1 MTAVTRRNQL
11 NLALAVIA
19 IALAAFLW
27 FSRSQPPASPQPLLD
42 IAPQT
47 INRIEIRAANA
58 AQSIILTRTRR
69 QWRLLAPVA
78 ARANQNRIDN
88 LLAITRI
95 APSQRYAA
103 SAVAGKDTGL
113 AKPGA
118 TVQFNNGP
126 TLVIGSR
133 APLAAGRDK
142 RYVRLGDTVALA
154 AIPHAGLLDM
164 GWAQWIDPHLL
175 ASDAQLQQLMLPEI
189 TLSRADTGGWRVT
202 PPSRDQGADAA
213 QATVSAWRH
222 AQALS
227 MTPATSKPAKATVKL
242 AFADGHSRVFD
253 VITRTPQLIL
263 RDPELGIAYHLPGT
277 QAAALLDM
285 HHAAFTQPNEQ
296 TNNPRQRS
304 SDRTRT
310 ATDRSR

>member
-1 MTAVTRRNQL
+1 MTAVTRHNQL

-19 IALAAFLW
+19 IALATFLW
-27 FSRSQPPASPQPLLD
+27 FTRSQPPSPPRPLLD
-42 IAPQT
+42 IAPQA
-47 INRIEIRAANA
+47 IDRIEIRVADAAE
-58 AQSIILTRTRR
+58 SIVLAHTQGR
-69 QWRLLAPVA
+69 WRMAAPVA
-78 ARANQNRIDN
+78 ARANEDRIDN
-88 LLAITRI
+88 LLAITQI
-95 APSQRYAA
+95 APTQRYAA
-103 SAVAGKDTGL
+103 SDLAGKDTGL
-113 AKPGA
+113 AQPSA
-118 TVQFNNGP
+118 TVQFNNDP

-133 APLAAGRDK
+133 APLATGRDR

-175 ASDAQLQQLMLPEI
+175 ADDAQLQQLMLPEI
-189 TLSRADTGGWRVT
+189 TLHRSDTGGWRVT

-222 AQALS
+222 ALALS
-227 MTPATSKPAKATVKL
+227 MTPATSKAAKATVKL
-242 AFADGHSRVFD
+242 EFADGHSRLFD

-263 RDPELGIAYHLPGT
+263 RDPELGIAYHLPGI

-310 ATDRSR
+310 ATDRGR